1 MIISVVGPQEC
12 VASPGAARGCES
24 QRAGAAPQVVRGV
37 VLTRPTPGL
46 EERAQSTQ
54 ALPELVKWLPPD
66 LFLTCLSRVR
76 SSVSAHPC
84 PAHGVPASD
93 QHCPAQAWT
102 LRRFKAAH
110 L

>member
-1 MIISVVGPQEC
+1 MILSVLGPQEF
-12 VASPGAARGCES
+12 VVSPGATRGCDS
-24 QRAGAAPQVVRGV
+24 QRAGAARQVVRGV

-76 SSVSAHPC
+76 ASVSAPPC
-84 PAHGVPASD
+84 LAHDVLASD
-93 QHCPAQAWT
+93 QYCPAQAWT

>member
-12 VASPGAARGCES
+12 VASPGATRDGES
-24 QRAGAAPQVVRGV
+24 QRAGAARQVVRGV

-54 ALPELVKWLPPD
+54 ALQELVKWLPPD

-76 SSVSAHPC
+76 ASVSAPPC
-84 PAHGVPASD
+84 PAHDVPALD
-93 QHCPAQAWT
+93 QRRPAQAWL